1 MQEDLTKE
9 DDSFILSD
17 SDIQNIEE
25 DSELGHEEASETA
38 GANLSTSDCAE
49 PNGKLSDD
57 NGQKVI
63 HTNYGPFS

>member
-1 MQEDLTKE
+1 MQEVLNVEET
-9 DDSFILSD
+9 SFVLSD
-17 SDIQNIEE
+17 SDILTIEE
-25 DSELGHEEASETA
+25 NIELGHEEASETA